1 MIKVNND
8 RCKGVK
14 DHSLS
19 LESYLLSGFDNHL
32 VLSGIS
38 ENTHHVLAVERIIA
52 KSAESYL
59 SFSLRFRCEACTE
72 RYQQQQQQR
81 KKDEIDV
88 NLEDEEDLSLPIL
101 FDDQSSSPPWEDVQE
116 EEEDGNVDE
125 DCTCR
130 LITPLQ
136 FKV

>member
-1 MIKVNND
+1 MIEMLV
-8 RCKGVK
+8 VK
-14 DHSLS
+14 SKKIIF
-19 LESYLLSGFDNHL
+19 ESFFFLLSGFDNHL

-72 RYQQQQQQR
+72 RYQQQQQLR
-81 KKDEIDV
+81 EKDEIDGNNIV
-88 NLEDEEDLSLPIL
+88 NLEEEEDLSLPIL
-101 FDDQSSSPPWEDVQE
+101 FDEQSSPPWEDVQE
-116 EEEDGNVDE
+116 EEENADDE

>member
-1 MIKVNND
+1 MII
-8 RCKGVK
+8 VK
-14 DHSLS
+14 KNHPRIIF
-19 LESYLLSGFDNHL
+19 LLLLGFDNHL

-38 ENTHHVLAVERIIA
+38 ENTHHILSVERIIA

-72 RYQQQQQQR
+72 RYQQQQLR
-81 KKDEIDV
+81 KKDEIDGNNIV
-88 NLEDEEDLSLPIL
+88 NLEEEEDLSLPIL
-101 FDDQSSSPPWEDVQE
+101 FDEQSSPPWEDVQE
-116 EEEDGNVDE
+116 EEENANVDE